1 MLNHILILLMLLLPS
16 RAWAQDE
23 EEDRKVVYKS
33 KVEIDFEEL
42 ELKGVLEK
50 PQSMLIIERRFA
62 SFNPLIKLRQDFNDK
77 IEENTNEVKQRLILQ
92 DCLQTFRALG
102 DILFS

>member
-16 RAWAQDE
+16 HAWAQDE

-33 KVEIDFEEL
+33 KTEIDFEDL

-92 DCLQTFRALG
+92 DCLQTFRTLG